1 MTPQETPSLTVL
13 PSSTAAQPYPA
24 PHRASARSPATATAI
39 RTSCS
44 MSCAV
49 IFGCTRRAAKK
60 HPRTAPDT
68 AINGRLGAKI
78 SSAVSAR
85 ISCSR
90 YRAHG
95 PASTACATMAVVPK
109 PSAVKH
115 NPRSV
120 SAMPLPRARLWA
132 ASRADATL
140 MPAVAKD
147 TNTMYSARIS
157 WYRPMPS
164 PPR

>member
-1 MTPQETPSLTVL
+1 
-13 PSSTAAQPYPA
+13 
-24 PHRASARSPATATAI
+24 
-39 RTSCS
+39 

-49 IFGCTRRAAKK
+49 MFGCTRRAAKK

-85 ISCSR
+85 TSCSR
-90 YRAHG
+90 YRAHV
-95 PASTACATMAVVPK
+95 PANTLWASMAAVPK
-109 PSAVKH
+109 PSAVMH
-115 NPRSV
+115 SPRRV
-120 SAMPLPRARLWA
+120 SAMPLPRARLCA

-140 MPAVAKD
+140 TPAVANE

-157 WYRPMPS
+157 W
-164 PPR
+164 